1 MNLSTILPIVKQQI
15 SNFGSDAVLKGDA
28 SDGVYDPSTGQY
40 TVTENNTNIKVL
52 FEAYSSEEV
61 GGEILSGDVKVMTYL
76 ESEPT
81 TSNKVIFN
89 GITYNIINI
98 QPFIAQNT
106 LFYYE
111 LHCRV

>member
-28 SDGVYDPSTGQY
+28 GDGVYTPDGKWV
-40 TVTENNTNIKVL
+40 VTENNTNIKVL